1 VYAIANCRISIFR
14 GTVKDEGGDEKPSNV
29 PEATG
34 VLASIEEPRTSVF
47 SSSTTVQ
54 PQTGTTPRQVRALIG
69 KVGSNVDVRVRDRIL
84 LEETGER
91 YVVMNVTAPHHYGRK
106 PDKVLNLKQVT

>member
-1 VYAIANCRISIFR
+1 MYAIANCRISIFR
-14 GTVKDEGGDEKPSNV
+14 GTVPDEGGDEKPANIPV
-29 PEATG
+29 LTG

-47 SSSTTVQ
+47 SSSAIVQ
-54 PQTGTTPRQVRALIG
+54 PQTGPTPRQILSLIG
-69 KVGSNVDVRVRDRIL
+69 KVGSNVDIRVRDRVL

>member
-1 VYAIANCRISIFR
+1 MYAIANCRISIFR
-14 GTVKDEGGDEKPSNV
+14 GNTVDEGGDETPANI
-29 PEATG
+29 PTRTG

-47 SSSTTVQ
+47 SSSATVQ
-54 PQTGTTPRQVRALIG
+54 SQTGPTPRQVRTLIG

-91 YVVMNVTAPHHYGRK
+91 YVVVNVTKPHRFGRR
-106 PDKVLNLKQVT
+106 PDTVLNLKQVT

>member
-1 VYAIANCRISIFR
+1 MYAIANCRISIFR
-14 GTVKDEGGDEKPSNV
+14 GNTVDEGGDEKPANV
-29 PEATG
+29 PHLTG

-47 SSSTTVQ
+47 SSSSTVQ
-54 PQTGTTPRQVRALIG
+54 PQTGPTPRQVRSLIG
-69 KVGSNVDVRVRDRIL
+69 KVGSNVDVQVRDRIL

-91 YVVMNVTAPHHYGRK
+91 YVVMNVTAPHRFGRK